1 MSIICFN
8 CKVLN
13 HLSKN
18 CSQLKINTSTS
29 HAFISHLNKIIM
41 LKEKKKLFSEK
52 LKNETKN

>member
-1 MSIICFN
+1 MLIICFN

-18 CSQLKINTSTS
+18 CSQLKTSTS
-29 HAFISHLNKIIM
+29 TFCAFISCFNEIIM
-41 LKEKKKLFSEK
+41 LKEKKKLFTKK